1 MLSREELEEI
11 RERAK
16 KATPETWHYSKD
28 MKAIVTHYDAII
40 DVSHYTTEGDIEFIS
55 HAREDIPKLLETIN
69 KLETYRDR
77 FEAYWDGYMQGQY
90 DLQMDNLN
98 GK

>member
-1 MLSREELEEI
+1 MLGRAELEEI
-11 RERAK
+11 RERAE
-16 KATPETWHYSKD
+16 KATEGSWHYSKD

-77 FEAYWDGYMQGQY
+77 FEAYCDGYKQGKL
-90 DLQMDNLN
+90 DIQMDEID
-98 GK
+98 